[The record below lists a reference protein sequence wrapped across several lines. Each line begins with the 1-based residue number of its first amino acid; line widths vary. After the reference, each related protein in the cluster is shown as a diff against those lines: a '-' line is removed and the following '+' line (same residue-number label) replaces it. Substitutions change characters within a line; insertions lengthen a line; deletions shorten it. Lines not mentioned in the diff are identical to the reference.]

1 MNISKELIE
10 KAKTAKTAEEL
21 LEMAKEESIEMS
33 AEQAAEYFATI
44 HASGELSDEELDN
57 VSGGCGSGDEPL
69 FTVGQ
74 WVYVRAT
81 NAAALI
87 LENLGNCELS
97 DEELDN
103 VAGGCGDTPDRS
115 YDRRKACRW
124 DADGNATHWYALD
137 HATGRIDVIVYFTC
151 PKCGG
156 MLHEGFGYKLFCDP
170 CDTSYN
176 DYFNNVDVHKIY

>member
-1 MNISKELIE
+1 MNISKELSE

-33 AEQAAEYFATI
+33 AEQAAEYFVTI

-57 VSGGCGSGDEPL
+57 VAGGCGSGDEPL

-87 LENLGNCELS
+87 LENLGKQGSTFPEFKYKIEVNDTGHFIVEKWESELKKS
-97 DEELDN
+97 YR
-103 VAGGCGDTPDRS
+103 GDD
-115 YDRRKACRW
+115 
-124 DADGNATHWYALD
+124 
-137 HATGRIDVIVYFTC
+137 
-151 PKCGG
+151 
-156 MLHEGFGYKLFCDP
+156 
-170 CDTSYN
+170 
-176 DYFNNVDVHKIY
+176 

>member
-1 MNISKELIE
+1 MNVSKELIE

-33 AEQAAEYFATI
+33 AEQAAEYFVTI

-87 LENLGNCELS
+87 LENLGKQGSTFPEFKYKIEVNDTGHFIVEKWESELKKS
-97 DEELDN
+97 YR
-103 VAGGCGDTPDRS
+103 GDD
-115 YDRRKACRW
+115 
-124 DADGNATHWYALD
+124 
-137 HATGRIDVIVYFTC
+137 
-151 PKCGG
+151 
-156 MLHEGFGYKLFCDP
+156 
-170 CDTSYN
+170 
-176 DYFNNVDVHKIY
+176 

>member
-1 MNISKELIE
+1 MIISKELIE

-33 AEQAAEYFATI
+33 AEQAAEYFVTI

-87 LENLGNCELS
+87 LENLGKQGSTFPEFKYKIEVNDTGHFIVEKWESELKKS
-97 DEELDN
+97 YR
-103 VAGGCGDTPDRS
+103 GDD
-115 YDRRKACRW
+115 
-124 DADGNATHWYALD
+124 
-137 HATGRIDVIVYFTC
+137 
-151 PKCGG
+151 
-156 MLHEGFGYKLFCDP
+156 
-170 CDTSYN
+170 
-176 DYFNNVDVHKIY
+176 

>member
-33 AEQAAEYFATI
+33 AEQASEYFATI

-87 LENLGNCELS
+87 LENLGKQGSTFPEFKYKIEVNDTGHFIVEKWESELKKS
-97 DEELDN
+97 YR
-103 VAGGCGDTPDRS
+103 GDD
-115 YDRRKACRW
+115 
-124 DADGNATHWYALD
+124 
-137 HATGRIDVIVYFTC
+137 
-151 PKCGG
+151 
-156 MLHEGFGYKLFCDP
+156 
-170 CDTSYN
+170 
-176 DYFNNVDVHKIY
+176 

>member
-33 AEQAAEYFATI
+33 AEQAAEYFVTI

-87 LENLGNCELS
+87 LENLGKQGSIFPEFKYKIEVKDTGHFIVEKWESELKKS
-97 DEELDN
+97 YR
-103 VAGGCGDTPDRS
+103 GDD
-115 YDRRKACRW
+115 
-124 DADGNATHWYALD
+124 
-137 HATGRIDVIVYFTC
+137 
-151 PKCGG
+151 
-156 MLHEGFGYKLFCDP
+156 
-170 CDTSYN
+170 
-176 DYFNNVDVHKIY
+176 